1 MTRTFTDV
9 QAKRAAVPLLIGLT
23 GPSGSGKTYS
33 ALRLATGMQR
43 VTGGDIYGI
52 DTEANRMLHYAGAF
66 KFRHVSFGAPFGS
79 LDYLDA
85 IEHCVNKG
93 ARVIVIDSMSHE
105 HEGPG
110 GLLEQHAAEVYRMAG
125 DDWKKAERV
134 KMLAWQKP
142 KQARRRLLNTIIQ
155 LPCSFVFCF
164 RAKEKLRMRKGEEP
178 LQLGWMAIAGDE
190 FVYEMTVNAL
200 MLPGAQ
206 GVPTWHSDQP
216 GERETIKLPAQ
227 FSALA
232 KESGPLTEQTGERF
246 ARWAAGDV
254 AAVAPVTQP
263 RDVDDDDP
271 PHGALSTDR

>member
-1 MTRTFTDV
+1 MRTFEDKP
-9 QAKRAAVPLLIGLT
+9 AKRAAVPLLIGLT

-43 VTGGDIYGI
+43 VTGGEIFGI
-52 DTEANRMLHYAGAF
+52 DTEANRMLHYASAF
-66 KFRHVSFGAPFGS
+66 KFRHVAFGAPFGA
-79 LDYLDA
+79 LDYLAA

-110 GLLEQHAAEVYRMAG
+110 GLLEQHADEVHRMAG

-142 KQARRRLLNTIIQ
+142 KQARRRLLNSIIQ
-155 LPCSFVFCF
+155 LPCNFVFCF
-164 RAKEKLRMRKGEEP
+164 RAKEKLKMARGQEP
-178 LQLGWMAIAGDE
+178 LPLGWMAIAGEE

-206 GVPTWHSDQP
+206 GVPTWQSDQP

-227 FSALA
+227 FA
-232 KESGPLTEQTGERF
+232 KLREQPGPLDEKTGERF

-254 AAVAPVTQP
+254 APAPATQP
-263 RDVDDDDP
+263 EPQDDEP
-271 PHGALSTDR
+271 PIGALKTDRSE

>member
-66 KFRHVSFGAPFGS
+66 KFRHVPFAAPFGS

-85 IEHCVNKG
+85 IEHCVRKG

-110 GLLEQHAAEVYRMAG
+110 GLLEQHAEVV
-125 DDWKKAERV
+125 ERRG
-134 KMLAWQKP
+134 LAHSMIAWAKP
-142 KQARRRLLNTIIQ
+142 KAARRRLLNTIVQ
-155 LPCSFVFCF
+155 MPCSFVFCF
-164 RAKEKLRMRKGEEP
+164 RSKEKLKPVQGGEP
-178 LQLGWMAIAGDE
+178 KPLGWMPIGGEE

-200 MLPGAQ
+200 LLPGAC
-206 GVPTWHSDQP
+206 GVPTWKGELP

-227 FSALA
+227 FAALA
-232 KESGPLTEQTGERF
+232 KESGPLTESTGERF
-246 ARWAAGDV
+246 ARWAAGD
-254 AAVAPVTQP
+254 AAPKSREP
-263 RDVDDDDP
+263 GDDEP
-271 PHGALSTDR
+271 PMGALATDQQIP

>member
-79 LDYLDA
+79 LGYLDA

-246 ARWAAGDV
+246 ARWAAGD
-254 AAVAPVTQP
+254 APTSAPTKQERQP
-263 RDVDDDDP
+263 GDDD
-271 PHGALSTDR
+271 GANK